1 MKVKE
6 KENYKASKFGLSVSG
21 TYNQKQRRIKS
32 KARRIQHKTIVE
44 KQDVNE
50 EYIFDILDRWAE
62 SRRVKTKKR

>member
-44 KQDVNE
+44 KQIDG
-50 EYIFDILDRWAE
+50 
-62 SRRVKTKKR
+62 